1 MDFADKMTSSENDVA
16 GILMDEAVVNAARAL
31 ISRRPRT
38 LLGLVG
44 APGAGKSSVSEA
56 LLSHLGEQMQVVPMD
71 GYHLSNRELARLGRA
86 ERKGAPDTF
95 DGAGYV
101 ALLSRLGAPCAN
113 ETVYAPGFYREI
125 EEPIAASIAV
135 SPDTPLVVTEGNYL
149 LMDETPWDR
158 VRALLDEVWYVEV
171 DTELREQWLVARHM
185 RFGRSESEA
194 RAWVAST
201 DRPNAERIEATR
213 ARADRVIGWDGG
225 CIRFL

>member
-1 MDFADKMTSSENDVA
+1 MTPSENDIS
-16 GILMDEAVVNAARAL
+16 GLMIDDAVVEAARSL
-31 ISRRPRT
+31 IRDRPRA

-56 LLSHLGEQMQVVPMD
+56 LMHCLGETMQVVPMD

-95 DGAGYV
+95 DSAGYV
-101 ALLSRLGAPCAN
+101 ALLERLRAPQPD
-113 ETVYAPGFYREI
+113 EIIYAPGFYREI

-135 SPDTPLVVTEGNYL
+135 SPHTPLVVTEGNYL
-149 LMDETPWDR
+149 LMEEAPWNR
-158 VRALLDEVWYVEV
+158 VRSLLDEIWYVEV
-171 DTELREQWLVARHM
+171 DTEQREQWLVERHM
-185 RFGRSESEA
+185 RFGRSESDA

-201 DRPNAERIEATR
+201 DRPNAEKIEATR
-213 ARADRVIGWDGG
+213 VRTDRLVGWDGA

>member
-1 MDFADKMTSSENDVA
+1 MTSENDVA
-16 GILMDEAVVNAARAL
+16 DILIDDAVVAAARAL
-31 ISRRPRT
+31 IRDRPRA

-56 LLSHLGEQMQVVPMD
+56 LLKHLGDDMQVVPMD

-86 ERKGAPDTF
+86 ERKGASDTF

-101 ALLSRLGAPCAN
+101 SLLTRLRAPQAG

-135 SPDTPLVVTEGNYL
+135 SPETPLVVTEGNYL
-149 LMDETPWDR
+149 LLEETPWDR
-158 VRALLDEVWYVEV
+158 VKAMLDEVWYVEV
-171 DTELREQWLVARHM
+171 DTGLREEWLVERHM
-185 RFGRSESEA
+185 RFGRSASDA

-201 DRPNAERIEATR
+201 DRPNAERIEGTR

-225 CIRFL
+225 RIRFL

>member
-1 MDFADKMTSSENDVA
+1 MTTSENDIA
-16 GILMDEAVVNAARAL
+16 GLMIDEAVVNAARAL
-31 ISRRPRT
+31 IKGRPRA

-56 LLSHLGEQMQVVPMD
+56 LLSRLGEEMQVVPMD

-95 DGAGYV
+95 DSAGYV
-101 ALLSRLGAPCAN
+101 SLLERLRTPEAD
-113 ETVYAPGFYREI
+113 ETVYAPGFYRQI

-135 SPDTPLVVTEGNYL
+135 LPQTPLVVTEGNYL
-149 LMDETPWDR
+149 LMEETPWGR
-158 VRALLDEVWYVEV
+158 VRPLLDEVWYVEV
-171 DTELREQWLVARHM
+171 DTELREQWLVERHM
-185 RFGRSESEA
+185 RFGRSEA
-194 RAWVAST
+194 DAKAWVAST

-213 ARADRVIGWDGG
+213 VRADRRIGWDGA

>member
-1 MDFADKMTSSENDVA
+1 MSSENDID
-16 GILMDEAVVNAARAL
+16 GLLIDEAVVAAARAL
-31 ISRRPRT
+31 TAGRSRA

-56 LLSHLGEQMQVVPMD
+56 LMHHLGEQMQVVPMD

-95 DGAGYV
+95 DGNGYV
-101 ALLSRLGAPCAN
+101 SLLARLRTPKEG

-135 SPDTPLVVTEGNYL
+135 SPQTPLVVTEGNYL
-149 LMDETPWDR
+149 LMNDTPWDR
-158 VRALLDEVWYVEV
+158 VRSLLDEVWYVEV
-171 DTELREQWLVARHM
+171 DTELREQWLVERHM
-185 RFGRSESEA
+185 RFGRSEPDA

-213 ARADRVIGWDGG
+213 TRADRLIGWDGG
-225 CIRFL
+225 RIRFL

>member
-1 MDFADKMTSSENDVA
+1 MTPSENDVSD
-16 GILMDEAVVNAARAL
+16 LMIDDAVVEAARAL
-31 ISRRPRT
+31 VRDRPRA

-56 LLSHLGEQMQVVPMD
+56 LLNQLDDDMQVVPMD

-86 ERKGAPDTF
+86 DRKGAPDTF

-101 ALLSRLGAPCAN
+101 SLLARLRTPQAG

-135 SPDTPLVVTEGNYL
+135 LPETPLVVTEGNYL
-149 LMDETPWDR
+149 LMETSPWNQ
-158 VRALLDEVWYVEV
+158 VRAMLDEVWYVEV
-171 DTELREQWLVARHM
+171 DTELREQWLVERHM

-201 DRPNAERIEATR
+201 DRPNAEQIEATR
-213 ARADRVIGWDGG
+213 SRADRIIGWDGA